1 MNIFTLPQSAGGVL
15 LGVAILLTAGFLMT
29 RLTRRLHLPNVT
41 GYILA
46 GILVGPYALNL
57 IPAWLS
63 GGMEF
68 VTDLALSYI
77 AFSAG
82 RYFRIADLKR
92 SGGKVLAVTL
102 AEALCAAVAVTL
114 TMIFVFRLSVP
125 FALLLG
131 AIGCATA
138 PASTIMTIRQYRAK
152 GPFVNLLLQVT
163 ALDDAVALTAFS
175 VCTAV
180 VNALQTGHIQFA
192 DVALPL
198 LWNLGAVALGLALA
212 VLLSKEV
219 KGMPAFRTIYYLPTV
234 VPIVASAMLFLW
246 VLNPEYG
253 LLNNF
258 LSWFGIRGP
267 SWLSD
272 PKFTKISLMIMDV
285 WRCGQNTVIFLSALK
300 AVPKSFYEAAE
311 LDGAGPVKRFFK
323 ITLPYISPTIQF
335 LVVMGLISSFQYFT
349 QAYVFASV
357 SQVGQSITG
366 GPQNSLL
373 FYSMYLYMNG
383 FSYMK
388 MGYASAMAIV
398 LFLIVLV
405 VSFVAMYLMEKRVA
419 YDVE

>member
-1 MNIFTLPQSAGGVL
+1 MKKTDQKTPRLPGRQARRENRAGYL
-15 LGVAILLTAGFLMT
+15 FAAPAILGFL
-29 RLTRRLHLPNVT
+29 L
-41 GYILA
+41 
-46 GILVGPYALNL
+46 
-57 IPAWLS
+57 
-63 GGMEF
+63 
-68 VTDLALSYI
+68 
-77 AFSAG
+77 
-82 RYFRIADLKR
+82 
-92 SGGKVLAVTL
+92 
-102 AEALCAAVAVTL
+102 
-114 TMIFVFRLSVP
+114 
-125 FALLLG
+125 FALLPILISLV
-131 AIGCATA
+131 ASFTDWNMLSAPEFIGL
-138 PASTIMTIRQYRAK
+138 RNYK
-152 GPFVNLLLQVT
+152 NLLT
-163 ALDDAVALTAFS
+163 EDFYFWRALKATFYYAILSVIISNLVA
-175 VCTAV
+175 
-180 VNALQTGHIQFA
+180 
-192 DVALPL
+192 
-198 LWNLGAVALGLALA
+198 LALA
-212 VLLSKEV
+212 LLLNANAKLQGV
-219 KGMPAFRTIYYLPTV
+219 FRTIYYLPTV

-405 VSFVAMYLMEKRVA
+405 VSFVAMYLMEKRVT

>member
-1 MNIFTLPQSAGGVL
+1 MRNASAAKKEGNGIKKRKSKQERRFFLLGLLFVSPWLIGFLCFQLYPILSALYYSFTDFNIFQPAE
-15 LGVAILLTAGFLMT
+15 F
-29 RLTRRLHLPNVT
+29 T
-41 GYILA
+41 GLDNY
-46 GILVGPYALNL
+46 
-57 IPAWLS
+57 
-63 GGMEF
+63 
-68 VTDLALSYI
+68 
-77 AFSAG
+77 
-82 RYFRIADLKR
+82 
-92 SGGKVLAVTL
+92 VTL
-102 AEALCAAVAVTL
+102 FNDKYFPVS
-114 TMIFVFRLSVP
+114 I
-125 FALLLG
+125 
-131 AIGCATA
+131 
-138 PASTIMTIRQYRAK
+138 K
-152 GPFVNLLLQVT
+152 N
-163 ALDDAVALTAFS
+163 
-175 VCTAV
+175 TAV
-180 VNALQTGHIQFA
+180 MSFIGMPIGLV
-192 DVALPL
+192 VA
-198 LWNLGAVALGLALA
+198 LALA

-253 LLNNF
+253 
-258 LSWFGIRGP
+258 
-267 SWLSD
+267 LSD

-405 VSFVAMYLMEKRVA
+405 VSFVAMYLMEKRVT